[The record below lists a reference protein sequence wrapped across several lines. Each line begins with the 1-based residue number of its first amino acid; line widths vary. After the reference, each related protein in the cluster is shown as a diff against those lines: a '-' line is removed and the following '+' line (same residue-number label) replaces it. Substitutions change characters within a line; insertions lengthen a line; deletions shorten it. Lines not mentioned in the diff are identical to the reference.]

1 MPQSSGGSHDIRFS
15 DDARLRRPV
24 AVSRLAVAV
33 SPCRRVAVQ
42 STVAAKVMKRI
53 VREARGSSFAVS
65 TLRGGG
71 SSRRLMLL
79 FPQKVIVVVS
89 RLQPWGWRVFEG
101 TAKNSSGP
109 PGAGTSQMGSWI
121 V

>member
-1 MPQSSGGSHDIRFS
+1 VIRIMAKCRNRVGVAMTSVSLMTHDC
-15 DDARLRRPV
+15 AY
-24 AVSRLAVAV
+24 
-33 SPCRRVAVQ
+33 RVAVQ
-42 STVAAKVMKRI
+42 PTVAAKVMKRI